1 MTDQEYFAHLAAALS
16 AVTDCCAKFMAKNPN
31 AKYKDPNGKEHS
43 IGMAIDIARQH
54 IKMLE
59 GVANEGIEK
68 EEEK

>member
-1 MTDQEYFAHLAAALS
+1 MTDQEYFAHVAAALS

-43 IGMAIDIARQH
+43 IGIAIDVARKH

-59 GVANEGIEK
+59 GIVDEDIKKVKEK
-68 EEEK
+68 